1 MGAGIKVLRPIIK
14 VTKEPNVWRIVI
26 KNGLKNYTRIVRE
39 LTEETLAHFDRYA
52 PGTKESID
60 EALRTGKYVDTTIND
75 AAEIAADISIKKGRT
90 LTWTEVKALFKR
102 GMDFNKKGVREEWY
116 RFNEVTVEQTISG
129 KKVKFRL
136 DSYEEGL
143 KIVSRKATNLGDIK
157 FSTFQKYIAEIKKK
171 YPRETKITAPKYGK
185 ELEGKYYL
193 EVPNSNLSLSNIND
207 SIKHAKDNE
216 VILIFKPE

>member
-26 KNGLKNYTRIVRE
+26 KNGSKTYTRIVRE

-52 PGTKESID
+52 PGTKELID

-75 AAEIAADISIKKGRT
+75 AADISI
-90 LTWTEVKALFKR
+90 
-102 GMDFNKKGVREEWY
+102 KGVREEWY

-143 KIVSRKATNLGDIK
+143 KIVSRKATNLRDIN
-157 FSTFQKYIAEIKKK
+157 FQHSKN
-171 YPRETKITAPKYGK
+171 T
-185 ELEGKYYL
+185 
-193 EVPNSNLSLSNIND
+193 
-207 SIKHAKDNE
+207 
-216 VILIFKPE
+216 